1 MGLVSSVFAAVA
13 PKYDVMN
20 DVMSGGLHRLW
31 KDSLVEALRPQ
42 PGTVHL
48 DVAGGTGD
56 VAFRVL
62 DSLRRAEAVR
72 RACGRPD
79 PPQGPGCVVV
89 ADINPAMLAEG
100 RKRADAAGRR
110 SLEKALDEQGVPL
123 CAPPLRAASLFPLL
137 RRQTM
142 NCESS
147 HVCARALSVRR
158 CAAHA

>member
-1 MGLVSSVFAAVA
+1 MDEKVGLVHSVFAAVA

-20 DVMSGGLHRLW
+20 DVMSGGMHRLW

-48 DVAGGTGD
+48 DMAGGTGD

-62 DSLRRAEAVR
+62 DSLRRAEVVR
-72 RACGRPD
+72 RARGRPD
-79 PPQGPGCVVV
+79 PPEGPGCVVV

-110 SLEKALDEQGVPL
+110 SLEKALDDKGVPL
-123 CAPPLRAASLFPLL
+123 YAPRFAAPSALLICAGKR
-137 RRQTM
+137 
-142 NCESS
+142 
-147 HVCARALSVRR
+147 
-158 CAAHA
+158 